1 MIKYTE
7 KDKIIKSHTSRTKEP
22 LDANHIDMM
31 GSHDVLKMWLNIDEL
46 LVGARMLEH
55 IWPV

>member
-1 MIKYTE
+1 MLLLDIGYSLIMIKYTE

-31 GSHDVLKMWLNIDEL
+31 GSHDVLKM
-46 LVGARMLEH
+46 
-55 IWPV
+55 